1 MSGASLRTLIRHATI
16 VTGDP
21 ARTVIHE
28 GALVIEGER
37 IAAVG
42 RSDEL
47 SRQYPDATIVDG
59 RGRAVFPG
67 LVNCHTHLCL
77 TAWRGIQE
85 DFGFPSTLRFPVTV
99 RALMSQE
106 ENAVFAMLGAVEALR
121 SGNTALLEI
130 GRDTAGYADTLVTSG
145 LRLVLA
151 DTAYDLEYDGVPD
164 GRFVYS
170 AVTREAALQRST
182 DLLARWH
189 GAEGGRVTCYLGPL
203 APEACSPE
211 LLRGTRRL
219 AEQAGTGY
227 TIHLNESRWEV
238 DSVVRVRG
246 LRPTEYVF
254 HQGFLGPRLVAGHC
268 RFMQPSEIALLGQ
281 SGAFVS
287 YNSAM
292 AARRGVA
299 PPIAALEAA
308 GCTIAVGSDNMAE
321 DMIEVIRAA
330 LFIERVARQDALR
343 PQPED
348 VLEWATRHGARA
360 LGLGDRVGS
369 LEVGKQADLFVV
381 NARHANL
388 VPTLRIVS
396 ALVHNGHPGNV
407 ESVMV
412 AGRWLMRD
420 GKVLTIDEADV
431 VERAD
436 EIGRRAWRQLVER
449 YPDIPFPVRLPP
461 LIGSAGEDPRSR
473 KGRPR

>member
-1 MSGASLRTLIRHATI
+1 
-16 VTGDP
+16 
-21 ARTVIHE
+21 
-28 GALVIEGER
+28 
-37 IAAVG
+37 
-42 RSDEL
+42 
-47 SRQYPDATIVDG
+47 
-59 RGRAVFPG
+59 VFPG

-85 DFGFPSTLRFPVTV
+85 DFGFPSTLPFPVTV

-130 GRDTAGYADTLVTSG
+130 GRDTAGYADTLVGSG

-170 AVTREAALQRST
+170 AATREAALQRSA

-189 GAEGGRVTCYLGPL
+189 GAEGGRVTCYVGPL

-211 LLRGTRRL
+211 LVRGTRRL

-308 GCTIAVGSDNMAE
+308 GLHDRHRLRQHGGGHDRGDAGGS
-321 DMIEVIRAA
+321 VHRA
-330 LFIERVARQDALR
+330 RGPTGRLR

-360 LGLGDRVGS
+360 LGLADRVGS
-369 LEVGKQADLFVV
+369 LEVGKQADLVV
-381 NARHANL
+381 GCCSPAGAR
-388 VPTLRIVS
+388 S
-396 ALVHNGHPGNV
+396 
-407 ESVMV
+407 
-412 AGRWLMRD
+412 
-420 GKVLTIDEADV
+420 
-431 VERAD
+431 
-436 EIGRRAWRQLVER
+436 
-449 YPDIPFPVRLPP
+449 Y
-461 LIGSAGEDPRSR
+461 
-473 KGRPR
+473 